1 MTTTEKALRRMME
14 DIKQDLMLA
23 YDGELQS
30 ENPIDLLDYL
40 TNALDWDYRVDATR
54 HLCSV
59 RVWLTLGGPNIW
71 VDTETKSIHGIW
83 GYDRAEIP
91 IDSELSEAICDVF
104 ASDWYCQ

>member
-30 ENPIDLLDYL
+30 ENPIDLLDYFRG
-40 TNALDWDYRVDATR
+40 ALDWDYRVDATR

-71 VDTETKSIHGIW
+71 VDTETESIHGAW
-83 GYDRAEIP
+83 GYSRAEIP
-91 IDSELSEAICDVF
+91 INPELSEAIYEVF
-104 ASDWYCQ
+104 ASDWCCQ